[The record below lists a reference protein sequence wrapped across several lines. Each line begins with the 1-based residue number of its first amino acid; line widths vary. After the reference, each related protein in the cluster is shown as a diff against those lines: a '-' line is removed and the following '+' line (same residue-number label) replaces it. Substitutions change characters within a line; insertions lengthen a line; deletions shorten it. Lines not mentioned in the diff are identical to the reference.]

1 MAEKRG
7 ILRVIICIQKMT
19 QSKSDYFVY
28 ISTTPER
35 ARWGIEV
42 LGSGFTKIAPHQ
54 KYPAPGH
61 PSDHHFDFKNGRT
74 LQALQILFIEEG
86 SGWLQTES
94 RQRQRISAESV
105 VFLLPGV
112 WHRYR
117 PDPKTGWKEHWV
129 ELDGW
134 VARRLIE
141 EGVINSR
148 QCLFQGVESS
158 GIAELFEK
166 LHALLTGRRQ
176 YTVPELAN
184 TAHELLG
191 RCAELP
197 NAAKNPSRITGL
209 VRRAEEH
216 LTEHQ
221 SENVDL
227 EALSKK
233 LGVGYS
239 YFRRIFREQ
248 TGLSPW
254 QYLLRSRL
262 ASARRLMSSGG
273 ETLASIAETAGFGS
287 AFHLSSAF
295 KKAHGLSPDI
305 WRKQIKVYLPGD

>member
-7 ILRVIICIQKMT
+7 ILRVIISIQKMT
-19 QSKSDYFVY
+19 PRKGDYFVY
-28 ISTTPER
+28 VSTTPER
-35 ARWGIEV
+35 ARWGVEV
-42 LGSGFTKIAPHQ
+42 LGSGFAKIAPHQ
-54 KYPAPGH
+54 PYPAPGH

-74 LQALQILFIEEG
+74 LQALQILFVAEG

-94 RQRQRISAESV
+94 RQRQRISAESLI
-105 VFLLPGV
+105 FLLPGV

-117 PDPKTGWKEHWV
+117 PDPKIGWEEHWV

-134 VARRLIE
+134 VVRRLIDG
-141 EGVINSR
+141 GVINNR
-148 QCLFQGVESS
+148 QCVFQGVESS

-191 RCAELP
+191 VCAELP
-197 NAAKNPSRITGL
+197 NAAKNPSRIAGV

-216 LTEHQ
+216 LAEHQ

-227 EALSKK
+227 EALARK

-262 ASARRLMSSGG
+262 ARARRIMTSG
-273 ETLASIAETAGFGS
+273 EDTLASIAEAAGFGS

-295 KKAHGLSPDI
+295 KKAHGLSPDA
-305 WRKQIKVYLPGD
+305 WRKQSQRPPA

>member
-1 MAEKRG
+1 
-7 ILRVIICIQKMT
+7 MT

-28 ISTTPER
+28 ISSTPER

-42 LGSGFTKIAPHQ
+42 LGYGFSKVAPHQ
-54 KYPAPGH
+54 PYPDAGH
-61 PSDHHFDFKNGRT
+61 PPDHYFDFKNGRT
-74 LQALQILFIEEG
+74 LQALQILFIAEG
-86 SGWLQTES
+86 SGWLHTES
-94 RQRQRISAESV
+94 RHRQRISAASV

-112 WHRYR
+112 WHSYR
-117 PDPKTGWKEHWV
+117 PDSKTGWKEHWV

-134 VARRLIE
+134 VVRRLIV
-141 EGVINSR
+141 EGVIDNR
-148 QCLFQGVESS
+148 LCAFQGVESS
-158 GIAELFEK
+158 GIEELYEK

-191 RCAELP
+191 LCVELP
-197 NAAKNPSRITGL
+197 NAGKAPSRIAGV

-216 LTEHQ
+216 LAEHQ

-227 EALSKK
+227 EALAKK

-262 ASARRLMSSGG
+262 ARAKRIMASGD
-273 ETLASIAETAGFGS
+273 ETLASIAESAGFGS

-295 KKAHGLSPDI
+295 KKAHNVSPDT
-305 WRKQIKVYLPGD
+305 WRKQIKASPPKR

>member
-1 MAEKRG
+1 MAEKRR
-7 ILRVIICIQKMT
+7 ILRMIIFIQKMT
-19 QSKSDYFVY
+19 PPKSDYFVY

-35 ARWGIEV
+35 ARWGVEV
-42 LGSGFTKIAPHQ
+42 LGSGFAKIALHQ
-54 KYPAPGH
+54 PYPAPGH

-74 LQALQILFIEEG
+74 LQALQILFVAEG
-86 SGWLQTES
+86 SGWLQMES

-112 WHRYR
+112 WHSYR
-117 PDPKTGWKEHWV
+117 PDPKTGWEEHWV

-134 VARRLIE
+134 VVRRLIE
-141 EGVINSR
+141 EGVVNNR
-148 QCLFQGVESS
+148 QCVFQGVESS

-191 RCAELP
+191 LCAELP
-197 NAAKNPSRITGL
+197 SAAKNPSRIAGL

-216 LTEHQ
+216 LVEHQ

-227 EALSKK
+227 EALARK

-262 ASARRLMSSGG
+262 ARARRIMTSSE
-273 ETLASIAETAGFGS
+273 ETLASIAETAGFAS

-295 KKAHGLSPDI
+295 KKVHGVSPDA
-305 WRKQIKVYLPGD
+305 WRKQIKGSPFC

>member
-7 ILRVIICIQKMT
+7 ILRVIISIQKMT
-19 QSKSDYFVY
+19 PPKSDYFVY

-35 ARWGIEV
+35 ARWGVEV
-42 LGSGFTKIAPHQ
+42 LGSGFAKIASHQ
-54 KYPAPGH
+54 PYPEQGH
-61 PSDHHFDFKNGRT
+61 PSDHNFDFKNGRT
-74 LQALQILFIEEG
+74 LQALQILFIAEG
-86 SGWLQTES
+86 SGWFQTES

-105 VFLLPGV
+105 IFLLPGV

-117 PDPKTGWKEHWV
+117 PDPKTGWEEHWV

-134 VARRLIE
+134 VVRRLID
-141 EGVINSR
+141 EGVINIR
-148 QCLFQGVESS
+148 QCVFLAVENS

-166 LHALLTGRRQ
+166 LHALITGRRQ

-191 RCAELP
+191 VCAELP
-197 NAAKNPSRITGL
+197 NAAKKPSRIAGV

-216 LTEHQ
+216 LAERQ

-227 EALSKK
+227 EALAKK
-233 LGVGYS
+233 LGLGYS

-262 ASARRLMSSGG
+262 ARARRLMTSGE

-295 KKAHGLSPDI
+295 KKAHGVSPDI
-305 WRKQIKVYLPGD
+305 WRRQIKESPPHH

>member
-1 MAEKRG
+1 
-7 ILRVIICIQKMT
+7 MT
-19 QSKSDYFVY
+19 HHKSDYFVY

-35 ARWGIEV
+35 ARWGVEV
-42 LGSGFTKIAPHQ
+42 LGSGFANIAPDQ
-54 KYPAPGH
+54 SYPAPGH
-61 PSDHHFDFKNGRT
+61 PSDHHFDFKYGRS
-74 LQALQILFIEEG
+74 LQALQILFIAEG

-112 WHRYR
+112 WHRYQ
-117 PDPKTGWKEHWV
+117 PDPKIGWKEHWV

-134 VARRLIE
+134 VVRRLIE
-141 EGVINSR
+141 DGVINNR
-148 QCLFQGVESS
+148 QCVFQSVESS
-158 GIAELFEK
+158 GIADLFEK
-166 LHALLTGRRQ
+166 LRDLLTGRRQ

-191 RCAELP
+191 LCSELP
-197 NAAKNPSRITGL
+197 NAGKNPPRIAGV
-209 VRRAEEH
+209 VRRAEKH
-216 LTEHQ
+216 LSVHQ

-227 EALSKK
+227 EALARK

-262 ASARRLMSSGG
+262 ACARRIMASGE
-273 ETLASIAETAGFGS
+273 ETLASIAETAGFAS

-295 KKAHGLSPDI
+295 KKVHGVSPDI
-305 WRKQIKVYLPGD
+305 WRRQSQKPLAKSEA

>member
-1 MAEKRG
+1 MAEKLG
-7 ILRVIICIQKMT
+7 ILRVIIYIQKMT

-35 ARWGIEV
+35 ARWGVEV
-42 LGSGFTKIAPHQ
+42 LGSGFAMITPRQ
-54 KYPAPGH
+54 EYPSPGH
-61 PSDHHFDFKNGRT
+61 PSDHHFDFKKGRT
-74 LQALQILFIEEG
+74 LQALQILFIAEG

-117 PDPKTGWKEHWV
+117 PDPNNGWKEHWV

-134 VARRLIE
+134 VVRRLIE

-148 QCLFQGVESS
+148 QCVFQSVESS
-158 GIAELFEK
+158 GVAELFKK

-191 RCAELP
+191 LCTELP
-197 NAAKNPSRITGL
+197 NAAKTPSRITGL

-216 LTEHQ
+216 LVEHQ
-221 SENVDL
+221 SENVNL
-227 EALSKK
+227 EALAKK

-262 ASARRLMSSGG
+262 ARARRIMTSGE

-295 KKAHGLSPDI
+295 KKAHGVSPEI
-305 WRKQIKVYLPGD
+305 WRKQSQKLRT

>member
-1 MAEKRG
+1 MGEMRG
-7 ILRVIICIQKMT
+7 IVRVIICIQKMT
-19 QSKSDYFVY
+19 PIKSDYFVY

-35 ARWGIEV
+35 ARWGVEL
-42 LGSGFTKIAPHQ
+42 LGFGFAKIAHHQ
-54 KYPAPGH
+54 PYPAPGH
-61 PSDHHFDFKNGRT
+61 PSDHHFDFEKGRS
-74 LQALQILFIEEG
+74 LQALQILFVAEG

-112 WHRYR
+112 WHSYR

-134 VARRLIE
+134 VVRRLIE

-148 QCLFQGVESS
+148 QCVFQSVESS
-158 GIAELFEK
+158 GVAELFEK
-166 LHALLTGRRQ
+166 LHSLLTGRRQ

-191 RCAELP
+191 VCAELP
-197 NAAKNPSRITGL
+197 NAAKTPSRIAGV

-216 LTEHQ
+216 LAEHQ

-227 EALSKK
+227 EALARK

-262 ASARRLMSSGG
+262 ARARRLMTSGE

-295 KKAHGLSPDI
+295 KKAHGVSPDI
-305 WRKQIKVYLPGD
+305 WRKQSQSLQA